1 MGVDY
6 QARQIYDMQIMDVT
20 TSADKWKS
28 ILRLAGNLYRY
39 EFDNI
44 LLIYAQR
51 PQATLVA
58 SVGLTSPLK
67 LRKSTNSFKVFPF
80 NSQVRFLALPP
91 VSLISNT

>member
-6 QARQIYDMQIMDVT
+6 QARQIYDMQIKDVT

-28 ILRLAGNLYRY
+28 ILKLAGNLYRY

-51 PQATLVA
+51 PQATLVC
-58 SVGLTSPLK
+58 
-67 LRKSTNSFKVFPF
+67 
-80 NSQVRFLALPP
+80 FLEEYRERNRC
-91 VSLISNT
+91 SDYDRGISAGEAEI